1 MDLATENNCSYY
13 RDETSLQHS
22 MNQNMVAT
30 TCARRRDQPSPVISS
45 GLVSSQD
52 TFGGVVKIVPS
63 DVDVSIDQ
71 IKSNVEEQ

>member
-1 MDLATENNCSYY
+1 
-13 RDETSLQHS
+13 